1 MREVIAWSD
10 SRVTGSGQVEGPRFT
25 LDPVVTGPGRLA
37 NSRGD
42 NDPSGQYLA
51 IDMTVENIGAEEERM
66 PSPGQSPLGSSGTE
80 HRLAACRW
88 QRLRPA
94 RPAITLPPGESGEMT
109 IVYDVP
115 VDTEPDHMLIR
126 GRTVLNDPVRLG
138 PR

>member
-1 MREVIAWSD
+1 
-10 SRVTGSGQVEGPRFT
+10 
-25 LDPVVTGPGRLA
+25 
-37 NSRGD
+37 
-42 NDPSGQYLA
+42 
-51 IDMTVENIGAEEERM
+51 MTVENIGAEEERM

-80 HRLAACRW
+80 HRLAVCRW

-126 GRTVLNDPVRLG
+126 GRTVLNGPVRLG
-138 PR
+138 PRDPLGEGPQGPSPTSFRPRAELRGCVVPGEGSWCA